1 MMPYALLHHLA
12 HLLKQQNKITIR
24 HHQNLLSLDTPHY
37 LFKALMQQAQS
48 YVYVDTTRLSV
59 AKTPFNL
66 ALEKYASNAKIL
78 DAFLEN
84 EDRILKIALECP
96 HAYKKIR
103 SYLQLEFTGKHS
115 NAILLDMQ
123 NKVIEALHF
132 VRETQSYRPVLKNQV
147 LLALQKPHFKR
158 PPLEPLSTPD
168 FLQDLQDLHHAHS
181 AKLLSTKKSNLE
193 GLWLKKKQN
202 LQAVLQGLPSE
213 AHLSSLAQQKH
224 TQASLILSNLHRLDP
239 KAIYSPVLKLEN
251 EGIELPKNARCL
263 SDAANKLFRE
273 SKKCKQKSAHVA
285 LQRDNLTSK
294 IAFLD
299 AKLALLEHASLEEL
313 NLLTPLKNTAKKK
326 TPPARF
332 ENFEIE
338 GVKVLI
344 GRNEKENRELLKMAR
359 SQDIWAH
366 IQDKP
371 SAHMLIFTHPNKPSS
386 SLLLKACTLLAK
398 LSYPHTNSQQS
409 LKVRIDYTPKK
420 HVKFASKPNNRA
432 YVTYTHFSSLSVG
445 I

>member
-12 HLLKQQNKITIR
+12 HLLKQQSKITIR

-158 PPLEPLSTPD
+158 PPLEPLNTPD
-168 FLQDLQDLHHAHS
+168 FFA
-181 AKLLSTKKSNLE
+181 
-193 GLWLKKKQN
+193 
-202 LQAVLQGLPSE
+202 
-213 AHLSSLAQQKH
+213 SLA
-224 TQASLILSNLHRLDP
+224 
-239 KAIYSPVLKLEN
+239 
-251 EGIELPKNARCL
+251 
-263 SDAANKLFRE
+263 
-273 SKKCKQKSAHVA
+273 
-285 LQRDNLTSK
+285 
-294 IAFLD
+294 
-299 AKLALLEHASLEEL
+299 
-313 NLLTPLKNTAKKK
+313 
-326 TPPARF
+326 RF
-332 ENFEIE
+332 
-338 GVKVLI
+338 
-344 GRNEKENRELLKMAR
+344 A
-359 SQDIWAH
+359 
-366 IQDKP
+366 P
-371 SAHMLIFTHPNKPSS
+371 CP
-386 SLLLKACTLLAK
+386 
-398 LSYPHTNSQQS
+398 
-409 LKVRIDYTPKK
+409 
-420 HVKFASKPNNRA
+420 
-432 YVTYTHFSSLSVG
+432 
-445 I
+445 